1 VPVTSPELPSPS
13 PPDDAGRACK
23 PAPAFTQNLPGGSA
37 TWLAALGL
45 GATLVARGLAPAL
58 PGSRSG
64 IAVWIALSDQL
75 GAFLSQL
82 LAFYGLLLGTW
93 LVLATAR
100 ARHLPGWYRTASTP
114 VAAAVIV
121 FTALATGNPL
131 RPWWTVWLG
140 VGTALLAVAAAA
152 RALGRSETRAAGF
165 VLGAMALGALLDIAG
180 RLVAL
185 RASEQALSALFNL
198 GRAIA
203 TASFTCKV
211 TSLLLVALWLTA
223 RRWRTTALVL
233 VIVLGGLVAVSL
245 GVSHASEADASW
257 WTVLASRALAGLMR
271 HPAPLV
277 APAFRSM
284 VELSLVIGAVAV
296 LLARRPPRPLL
307 AIVALALASRGS
319 TDIPLCAMLLTVAAL
334 MAALVTSELMQ
345 PAQERAPEP

>member
-1 VPVTSPELPSPS
+1 VISPEQPSPS
-13 PPDDAGRACK
+13 RPDDAGRASK
-23 PAPAFTQNLPGGSA
+23 PAPLFTQGLPGGSA
-37 TWLAALGL
+37 AWLAALGL

-64 IAVWIALSDQL
+64 IAVWITLSDQV

-82 LAFYGLLLGTW
+82 LALYGLLLGTW
-93 LVLATAR
+93 LLLATAR
-100 ARHLPGWYRTASTP
+100 ARHLPRWYRMACTP
-114 VAAAVIV
+114 MAAAVII

-131 RPWWTVWLG
+131 RPWWTAWLG

-165 VLGAMALGALLDIAG
+165 VLGAMALGALLDIAS

-198 GRAIA
+198 GRVIA

-211 TSLLLVALWLTA
+211 TSLLLVALWLAA
-223 RRWRTTALVL
+223 RRWRSTALVL
-233 VIVLGGLVAVSL
+233 VFVLGGLVAVSV
-245 GVSHASEADASW
+245 GVSHASDADAAW
-257 WTVLASRALAGLMR
+257 WTVLVSRALGGLMR
-271 HPAPLV
+271 HPTPLV
-277 APAFRSM
+277 APAFRSV
-284 VELSLVIGAVAV
+284 VELSLIVGAVAV

-307 AIVALALASRGS
+307 AIVALALVSRGS

-334 MAALVTSELMQ
+334 MAPLVTSELMQ
-345 PAQERAPEP
+345 PARELASEP